1 MPGSGLAIQ
10 DTSGRF
16 TILHTNDEPSHLI
29 PHPAIDDHPE
39 IRNSAQG
46 GYARLAGAINE
57 IKREKAGIENRSYTS
72 TLGVAGGYFWGGCGR
87 CCFFI
92 QTLIVIYG
100 SRLTIKRAFDTGL
113 SPS

>member
-16 TILHTNDEPSHLI
+16 TILHTNDEHSHLI

-57 IKREKAGIENRSYTS
+57 IKREKEGIENRSYTS
-72 TLGVAGGYFWGGCGR
+72 TLGVAGFSKISRGPAVSIFEIFTFSQPFSGR
-87 CCFFI
+87 SMMR
-92 QTLIVIYG
+92 G
-100 SRLTIKRAFDTGL
+100 
-113 SPS
+113 